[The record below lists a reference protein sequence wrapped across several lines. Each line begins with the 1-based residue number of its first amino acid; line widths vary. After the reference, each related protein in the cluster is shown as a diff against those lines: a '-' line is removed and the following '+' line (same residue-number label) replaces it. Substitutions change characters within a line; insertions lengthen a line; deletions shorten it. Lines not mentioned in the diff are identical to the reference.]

1 MRFSFT
7 LAGAAFAL
15 LSFSAHAVLPAVEQL
30 GDDELTCQEL
40 YDQVKGLDVTIAG
53 GSTNS
58 AAYTQAQ
65 AAAQAQINAQA
76 AANAQMQAQN
86 AQAAAQAAQQVA
98 IQAGSHSG
106 FALGGLFGSI
116 AAAVSSQQAA
126 KAVQT
131 AAPAPAIA
139 SPEEVRSASLRKSH
153 LTVLFKQ
160 QKCKVKNLVQ

>member
-1 MRFSFT
+1 MRFSFVST
-7 LAGAAFAL
+7 GLAAVV
-15 LSFSAHAVLPAVEQL
+15 LSFSAHAAVPVIEQL

-40 YDQVKGLDVTIAG
+40 YDQVKVLDTTIASG
-53 GSTNS
+53 STNSTNS
-58 AAYTQAQ
+58 AAQAQAQ
-65 AAAQAQINAQA
+65 AAAQATA

-86 AQAAAQAAQQVA
+86 AQVAAQAAQQAA

-131 AAPAPAIA
+131 SAATPVTV
-139 SPEEVRSASLRKSH
+139 SPEEVNAASQRKTH
-153 LTVLFKQ
+153 LTKLFKQ
-160 QKCKVKNLVQ
+160 QKCKVKDLLK